1 MVDVA
6 ELKRR
11 HEALCATED
20 KKDKL
25 IAVCFGNTLALGLLT
40 IL

>member
-1 MVDVA
+1 MVDMA

-11 HEALCATED
+11 HEDLCATED

-25 IAVCFGNTLALGLLT
+25 IAVCFENSLARD
-40 IL
+40 

>member
-11 HEALCATED
+11 HEALSATED
-20 KKDKL
+20 NKDKL
-25 IAVCFGNTLALGLLT
+25 IAVCFEKHPRSRTG
-40 IL
+40 